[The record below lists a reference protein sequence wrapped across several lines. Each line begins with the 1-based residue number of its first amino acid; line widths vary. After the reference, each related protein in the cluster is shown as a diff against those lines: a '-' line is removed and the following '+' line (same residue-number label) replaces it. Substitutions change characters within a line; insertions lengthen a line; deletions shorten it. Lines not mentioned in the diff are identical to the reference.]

1 MFIYTIVN
9 IGSEKA
15 LKEEVALKY
24 PDLSFAYSRPG
35 YITFKDN
42 SGKFTPE
49 SKFNLI
55 FARACGISLG
65 RTNSEKLEAEVM
77 KHKADVTHRFSLVT
91 GETSGEVAEV
101 GQTILDVVE
110 VKEGEFWIGIRTASA
125 YSWKM
130 AGVNPKVVLPE
141 ASPSRAYLKIIE
153 ALIWTDYKFRGEET
167 VLEIGS
173 APGGASFGLLEK
185 GFKVFGV
192 DNAVMN
198 EEVLKNPMFKHLK
211 NPMQK
216 IQDADIPR
224 PCHILVSDV
233 NVLPSL
239 SLSQVKR
246 FMDMRP
252 GIHTVFYTLEIGS
265 KISTEEVLKS
275 IDSFKKFGFKE
286 VRATQLPSNKSEI
299 LIYGIK

>member
-42 SGKFTPE
+42 GGKFNMD

-65 RTNSEKLEAEVM
+65 RTNSEKLEAEVS
-77 KHKADVTHRFSLVT
+77 KHSADVTHRFSLVT
-91 GETSGEVAEV
+91 GETSGEVAQI

-110 VKEGEFWIGIRTASA
+110 VKEGEFWIGMRTAHP

-141 ASPSRAYLKIIE
+141 ASPSRAYLKMTE
-153 ALIWTDYKFRGEET
+153 ALLWTDYKFRGEET
-167 VLEIGS
+167 VLELGS
-173 APGGASFGLLEK
+173 APGGTSYSLLEK

-192 DNAVMN
+192 DNAIMN
-198 EEVLKNPMFKHLK
+198 ESILNNPMFKHLK
-211 NPMQK
+211 EPMQK

-265 KISTEEVLKS
+265 KISIAEVLKS
-275 IDSFKKFGFKE
+275 IDSFKRFGFKE
-286 VRATQLPSNKSEI
+286 VRATQLPSNKSEV
-299 LIYGIK
+299 LLYGTK